1 MSYSFDI
8 IGVAPV
14 IEFFQHQQQIEIS
27 PRRSRAFLGSY
38 HCTLDGFIEATE
50 MVHRKPNWNWDAV
63 VNTIIAFWLEYGDR
77 VNRWKAELEQ
87 AEDESLL
94 VARVAN
100 VAMLRHEFEALFET

>member
-50 MVHRKPNWNWDAV
+50 MVHRRPNWNWDAV
-63 VNTIIAFWLEYGDR
+63 INAIVAFWLEYGDH
-77 VNRWKAELEQ
+77 VHRWKAELEH
-87 AEDESLL
+87 ADSDSVV

-100 VAMLRHEFEALFET
+100 VAWLRDEFETLFEN